1 MPGISPSV
9 DRARQKKEGGILRLR
24 GCRPEPPPKR
34 RRLKV
39 PSVVNPR
46 PPSLRSSECQ
56 EPRDGSC
63 PSATWRFAGRGRPS
77 AGK

>member
-9 DRARQKKEGGILRLR
+9 DRARQKTEGGILRLR

-39 PSVVNPR
+39 SSVVNLR
-46 PPSLRSSECQ
+46 PPSPSRRNTEFNAQ
-56 EPRDGSC
+56 GS
-63 PSATWRFAGRGRPS
+63 RGIIG
-77 AGK
+77 AI